1 MSVSETVVS
10 LHSIA
15 YFGGFG
21 LKRAGIAAWYFGTI
35 VQMTNIA
42 YTLIQTKG
50 EFLC

>member
-1 MSVSETVVS
+1 MSVSEMVVS

-21 LKRAGIAAWYFGTI
+21 LKREGIAVWYFGTI

-42 YTLIQTKG
+42 YTLG
-50 EFLC
+50 